1 MAVLTAAVIVVGLLC
16 VVDLLL
22 TFGVIRRLRKHTELL
37 NSHSSDAATMSLA
50 PGDLPPSF
58 TATEADG
65 TTLSGP
71 AGLRVVAFF
80 SASCS
85 ICPLR
90 APDFVA
96 YLRDNQLPRDAA
108 LAVLLADEDASVPY
122 ADQLAEVATVTRQAA
137 DGELATAF
145 GVLGY
150 PAFCVLDA
158 DGAVQATS
166 FNPAELPALVPA

>member
-16 VVDLLL
+16 VLDLLL

-37 NSHSSDAATMSLA
+37 NSHSGDAATLSLA

-58 TATEADG
+58 TATDADG

-85 ICPLR
+85 VCPLR

-96 YLRDNQLPRDAA
+96 YVRDNQLPRDAA

-122 ADQLAEVATVTRQAA
+122 ADQLAEVATLTRQAA